1 MTINWINWSLIPIIS
16 KEAKKRNAI
25 APVRYQRV
33 LMKFR
38 TAKARTTATKI
49 VANANVIVFSPVS
62 AFITAQR
69 SSNDVRG
76 SYQK

>member
-1 MTINWINWSLIPIIS
+1 MPIVSI
-16 KEAKKRNAI
+16 EAKKRNAMT
-25 APVRYQRV
+25 PVRYQRV

-38 TAKARTTATKI
+38 AARARITATKI
-49 VANANVIVFSPVS
+49 VARANVIEFSPVS

-76 SYQK
+76 SNQK